1 MGGGK
6 KTNRGGIGIVE
17 IVGEKKEEKISLTRP
32 SIFLKIRISISRVIK
47 LKRRVLLFFSLTEF
61 Y

>member
-17 IVGEKKEEKISLTRP
+17 IAGEKKEEKISLTRP

>member
-1 MGGGK
+1 M
-6 KTNRGGIGIVE
+6 E
-17 IVGEKKEEKISLTRP
+17 IAGEKKEEKISLTRP
-32 SIFLKIRISISRVIK
+32 SISLKIRISISRVIK